1 MSKLNIHKALTQSV
15 IDLALGVTLAHEN
28 VDFDLESFTGDAFID
43 LTNLPVGR
51 ESLTKSDLH
60 EDLGVY
66 QISYY
71 QRSGTSVG
79 SALADIDTIT
89 DFYKQNRTISNSG
102 TTIVIIS
109 TSLTSL
115 GNTLG
120 WFRNDISVN
129 YKADIQL

>member
-1 MSKLNIHKALTQSV
+1 MSKLGIHSALTQSV

-28 VDFDLESFTGDAFID
+28 VNFDLESFTGDAFID
-43 LTNLPVGR
+43 LTNLPAGR

-60 EDLGVY
+60 EDTGIY

-79 SALADIDTIT
+79 SSLADIDTIT
-89 DFYKQNRTISNSG
+89 DFYKQNRTFTNGS
-102 TTIVIIS
+102 TTVTVIS

-115 GNTLG
+115 GNSLG
-120 WFRNDISVN
+120 WWRDDISVS

>member
-1 MSKLNIHKALTQSV
+1 MSKLNIHSALTQSV
-15 IDLALGVTLAHEN
+15 IDLALGVILAHEN

-43 LTNLPVGR
+43 LTNLPADR

-60 EDLGVY
+60 EDTGIY

-79 SALADIDTIT
+79 SALADIDMIT
-89 DFYKQNRTISNSG
+89 DFYKQNREIINSG
-102 TTIVIIS
+102 TTVTIIS

-115 GNTLG
+115 GNSLG
-120 WFRNDISVN
+120 WFRNDVSVS

>member
-1 MSKLNIHKALTQSV
+1 MSKLNIHKAMTQSV
-15 IDLALGVTLAHEN
+15 IDLSLGVTLAHEN
-28 VDFDLESFTGDAFID
+28 VDFDLESFTGNAFID
-43 LTNLPVGR
+43 LTNLPAGR

-89 DFYKQNRTISNSG
+89 DFYKQNRTVTNGG
-102 TTIVIIS
+102 TTITVIN

-115 GNTLG
+115 GNSLG
-120 WFRNDISVN
+120 WFRNDISIS

>member
-1 MSKLNIHKALTQSV
+1 MSKLGIHRALTQSV
-15 IDLALGVTLAHEN
+15 IDLALGVTFAHEN
-28 VDFDLESFTGDAFID
+28 KDFDLEKFTGDAFID
-43 LTNLPVGR
+43 LTNLPAGR

-109 TSLTSL
+109 STLTSL

-120 WFRNDISVN
+120 WWRNDISVN

>member
-1 MSKLNIHKALTQSV
+1 MSKLGIHKALTQSV

-28 VDFDLESFTGDAFID
+28 ADFDLESFTGNAFID

-79 SALADIDTIT
+79 SALANIDTIT
-89 DFYKQNRTISNSG
+89 DFYKQNRVISNSG

-109 TSLTSL
+109 STLTNL
-115 GNTLG
+115 GNNIG
-120 WFRNDISVN
+120 WWRNDVSIN
-129 YKADIQL
+129 YKSDIQL

>member
-28 VDFDLESFTGDAFID
+28 VDFNLESFTGDSFID
-43 LTNLPVGR
+43 LTNLPVDR

-60 EDLGVY
+60 EDTGIY

-89 DFYKQNRTISNSG
+89 DFYKQNRLITNSG
-102 TTIVIIS
+102 TTVTIIS

-115 GNTLG
+115 GNSLG
-120 WFRNDISVN
+120 WFRNDVSVS
-129 YKADIQL
+129 YKSDIQL

>member
-1 MSKLNIHKALTQSV
+1 MSKLGIHKALTQSL
-15 IDLALGVTLAHEN
+15 IDLALGVPIAHEN

-51 ESLTKSDLH
+51 EALTKDDLN

-79 SALADIDTIT
+79 SALSDIDTIT
-89 DFYKQNRTISNSG
+89 DFYKQDRVITNGITDVTITGSSQ
-102 TTIVIIS
+102 VA
-109 TSLTSL
+109 L

-120 WFRNDISVN
+120 WWRNDISVS